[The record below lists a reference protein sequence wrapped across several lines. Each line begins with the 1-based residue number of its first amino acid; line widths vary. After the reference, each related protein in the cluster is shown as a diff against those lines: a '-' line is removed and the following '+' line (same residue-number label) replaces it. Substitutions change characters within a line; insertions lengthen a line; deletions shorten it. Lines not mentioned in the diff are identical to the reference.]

1 MTFIPQSKTFPL
13 INPKVPKSERITSV
27 DPGGVQP
34 EMGLPGRGPVR
45 VGGIR

>member
-1 MTFIPQSKTFPL
+1 MTFISQSKTFPL
-13 INPKVPKSERITSV
+13 LNPERITSV

-34 EMGLPGRGPVR
+34 EMGLTGRGPIR